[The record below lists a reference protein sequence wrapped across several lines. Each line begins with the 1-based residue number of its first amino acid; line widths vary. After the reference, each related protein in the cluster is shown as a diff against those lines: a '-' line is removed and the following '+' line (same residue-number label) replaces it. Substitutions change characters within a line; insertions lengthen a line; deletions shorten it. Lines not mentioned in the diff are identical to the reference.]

1 MAILFGSYGID
12 KKLQLQQS
20 FGILKSLGLVI
31 RPEPDF
37 AALVDHCHPI
47 QDRRPS
53 STAPSLSLSLQ
64 ESGGQYR
71 IGKER
76 EGKEGY
82 PTGLPAAAAV
92 K

>member
-1 MAILFGSYGID
+1 MFLEELELVMP
-12 KKLQLQQS
+12 KLQLQQS

-71 IGKER
+71 IGRERARR
-76 EGKEGY
+76 EG

>member
-1 MAILFGSYGID
+1 MFLEELELVMQ
-12 KKLQLQQS
+12 KLQLLQS

-47 QDRRPS
+47 QDRRRGRPS

-71 IGKER
+71 IGR
-76 EGKEGY
+76 RDTR
-82 PTGLPAAAAV
+82 PTGLPAAAVV